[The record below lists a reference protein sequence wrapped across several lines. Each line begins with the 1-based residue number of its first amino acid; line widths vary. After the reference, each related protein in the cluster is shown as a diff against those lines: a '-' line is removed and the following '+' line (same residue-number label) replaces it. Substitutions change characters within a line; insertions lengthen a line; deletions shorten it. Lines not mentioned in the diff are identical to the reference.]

1 MHTPGEEIGADEIA
15 AVALSEVVEDS
26 IAVRLA
32 HLRVDVVAAVA
43 DLRDLLR
50 QQLHAL
56 SRVAEDDRLID
67 AQLKLSHSRLEK
79 NFPINLDLKCFRN
92 KFGKLQNIS
101 KNPKFYSFS
110 LYLPC
115 GRGC

>member
-1 MHTPGEEIGADEIA
+1 MHTSGEEIGADEIA
-15 AVALSEVVEDS
+15 AISLSEVVEDS

-67 AQLKLSHSRLEK
+67 AQLKKLSHSRLE
-79 NFPINLDLKCFRN
+79 NSFPINSNF
-92 KFGKLQNIS
+92 S
-101 KNPKFYSFS
+101 KGN
-110 LYLPC
+110 L
-115 GRGC
+115 

>member
-1 MHTPGEEIGADEIA
+1 MYLLVIHTPGEEIGADEIA

-67 AQLKLSHSRLEK
+67 AQLKWE
-79 NFPINLDLKCFRN
+79 
-92 KFGKLQNIS
+92 
-101 KNPKFYSFS
+101 SFAI
-110 LYLPC
+110 
-115 GRGC
+115 RK